1 MSKKPR
7 NPPRRNPVARY
18 AARFQRAST
27 FRDPTKYRRLNKHKG
42 RESWPVHTVLSV

>member
-7 NPPRRNPVARY
+7 NPSRRNPVARY

-27 FRDPTKYRRLNKHKG
+27 FRERTKYRRRNKHKG
-42 RESWPVHTVLSV
+42 HESWPVHAILSM